1 MKHTSLLNYF
11 VPRIRDMI
19 FLIIFSAAMAVGWR
33 TLNTDSDLPR
43 HLRMGQF
50 IVETR
55 SIPQTEMFSYA
66 LEDHPYVAHEWLA
79 GVIYYFFYKLLG
91 LKGVVFLTATLISGA
106 FFILYTAL
114 SREHDEKLLTG
125 FFILWGAANTSL
137 HWIARPYLFTMLFL
151 AIWLVLI
158 DAVARGRKMYF
169 WLPPI
174 LMVVWGNMHA
184 EFVAGF
190 LVLIAYMAGWCWDFL
205 FDRENANP
213 KILYNLAGISVLSF
227 AASLLNPFGLRTW
240 TTILSYLGNDY
251 LMSTINET
259 RPPDFTDPLFLIE
272 FSLIIASILIFAL
285 KKGAQQS
292 GQAFLLAGFTALA
305 MTSGRNIHLYGIVAP
320 FVLAGPAIAATDSA
334 LQRKV
339 TAAVAHIEGKLKGL
353 VWPVLIML
361 ACWSALIMGKI
372 GDRYFIDPELF
383 PVQAVDWL
391 EANPQS
397 GRMFND
403 FNWGGYIVWRLWPEQ
418 KDFIDSQSD
427 LTGEVSRLYLNA
439 QKLTPG
445 WEQVFVQYNIEW
457 VLMPVDSILSQE
469 LARSGWKIIYQ
480 DTTAVILRKE

>member
-1 MKHTSLLNYF
+1 MKHTSFSSYL
-11 VPRIRDMI
+11 VPSIRDMI
-19 FLIIFSAAMAVGWR
+19 FLVIFSAAMAVGWR

-66 LEDHPYVAHEWLA
+66 LEGRPYVAHEWLA
-79 GVIYYFFYKLLG
+79 GVIYYFSYTILG

-106 FFILYTAL
+106 FFILYSAL
-114 SREHDEKLLTG
+114 SKEHEERLLTG

-151 AIWLVLI
+151 AAWLILI
-158 DAVARGRKMYF
+158 DAIARGKKTHF
-169 WLPPI
+169 WLPPM
-174 LMVVWGNMHA
+174 LMALWGNIHA

-205 FDRENANP
+205 FDRKNTNP
-213 KILYNLAGISVLSF
+213 RIIYNLARISVLSF
-227 AASLLNPFGLRTW
+227 IASLLNPFGLRTW

-259 RPPDFTDPLFLIE
+259 KPPDFTNPLFFIE
-272 FSLIIASILIFAL
+272 FSLIITSILVFAL
-285 KKGAQQS
+285 KKGDLQS
-292 GQAFLLAGFTALA
+292 GRAFLFAGFTALA
-305 MTSGRNIHLYGIVAP
+305 MTSGRNIHLFGVVAP
-320 FVLAGPAIAATDSA
+320 FVLAGPAVTALDSTI
-334 LQRKV
+334 QRKI
-339 TAAVAHIEGKLKGL
+339 TSIIAKIEGRLKGF
-353 VWPVLIML
+353 VWPVIIMITFWL
-361 ACWSALIMGKI
+361 ALILGKI
-372 GDRYFIDPELF
+372 GDRYFIDPILF
-383 PVQAVDWL
+383 PVEAVDWL
-391 EANPQS
+391 EINPQS
-397 GRMFND
+397 GRMFNN

-457 VLMPVDSILSQE
+457 VIMPVGSILSQE
-469 LARSGWKIIYQ
+469 LAESGWKTIYQ
-480 DTTAVILRKE
+480 DTTAIILRKE